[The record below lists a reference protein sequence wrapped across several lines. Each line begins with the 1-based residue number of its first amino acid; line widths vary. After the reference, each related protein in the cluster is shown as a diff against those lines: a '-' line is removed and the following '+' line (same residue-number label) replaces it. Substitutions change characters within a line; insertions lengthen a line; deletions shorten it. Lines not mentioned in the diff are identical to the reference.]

1 MRKQQKFD
9 LSFKLKVVE
18 EVLTGVFSKEQARV
32 HYGIKGNSIILNW
45 IRNYA
50 GVYLSAPQTEA
61 NKMKEQNQEEGK
73 LRAEINRLQAQ
84 LAQAELKSRA
94 YQIMVEIAKEQYNLD
109 LEKKLGAKPSKDSKK
124 NSQKWA

>member
-124 NSQKWA
+124 NSQK

>member
-9 LSFKLKVVE
+9 LNFKLKVVE
-18 EVLTGVFSKEQARV
+18 EVLTGAYTKEQARV

-61 NKMKEQNQEEGK
+61 DKMKEKNQEEAN
-73 LRAEINRLQAQ
+73 LRAEINRLKAQ

-94 YQIMVEIAKEQYNLD
+94 YQIMVEIAKDQYNLD
-109 LEKKLGAKPSKDSKK
+109 LEKKLGAKPSKHSKK
-124 NSQKWA
+124 NSQK